1 MSDKQDKSATE
12 QAAPTSTDKA
22 AAQKTENKQTEDK
35 KTASKQA
42 QPAVKAKPEPVSKTR
57 PAAPKPANSTTAKPA
72 SGGGKLALLVAVVAL
87 GAASYVTYQN
97 TLLTQ
102 QLNAGTQQAVANQQ
116 AQQDQAG
123 VIASLNKQLQ
133 ALQQQGQQQI
143 KQNQL
148 QQQQMDGA
156 IQQALEQIAQ
166 QQNENQQQL
175 PKWELAE
182 AEYLLRLANQRLAM
196 EQNPAVALPLLQSAD
211 EIMRLSEQ
219 LGSYGVRKA
228 IATDMAALSGV
239 AVADVEGVYARL
251 AALAL
256 QTGKLTYV
264 APTAIEVETVAT
276 EVQAAPTEV
285 VVEEGQTITQ
295 QVWSVTTDV
304 AAATWQELSGLVTI
318 QQRVGSDQMLLTPEK
333 ESLQRMRMELAFAQ
347 AQAALLRGQQGVYSQ
362 ALDLAASILTD
373 YYRPDDAVAKAMLA
387 EIVNLQS
394 VQVMV
399 AMPDI
404 SGSLLALQKL
414 QAAIHQQGE

>member
-12 QAAPTSTDKA
+12 QTKAESTAKA
-22 AAQKTENKQTEDK
+22 ADQKTENKQSESK
-35 KTASKQA
+35 KSE
-42 QPAVKAKPEPVSKTR
+42 PATKAKPEPASKAKKAAHK
-57 PAAPKPANSTTAKPA
+57 PAASPATAKTS
-72 SGGGKLALLVAVVAL
+72 SGGGKLALLVAVIALAAAAYVA
-87 GAASYVTYQN
+87 YQN

-102 QLNAGTQQAVANQQ
+102 QLNAGSQQASANQQ
-116 AQQDQAG
+116 SQQDQAG
-123 VIASLNKQLQ
+123 AIASLNKQLQ
-133 ALQQQGQQQI
+133 VLQQQGQQQI

-148 QQQQMDGA
+148 QQQQMDAA

-239 AVADVEGVYARL
+239 AMADVEGVYARL

-264 APTAIEVETVAT
+264 APTAVAVEST
-276 EVQAAPTEV
+276 EVAEPAVAEV

-295 QVWSVTTDV
+295 QVWSITTDV

-347 AQAALLRGQQGVYSQ
+347 AQAALLRGQQAVYSQ
-362 ALDLAASILTD
+362 ALDLAASILHD

-387 EIVNLQS
+387 EIVNLQT

-399 AMPDI
+399 VMPDI
-404 SGSLLALQKL
+404 SGSLLALQEL

>member
-12 QAAPTSTDKA
+12 QTAATSTDKA
-22 AAQKTENKQTEDK
+22 VAQKTENKQPENK
-35 KTASKQA
+35 KSASKKA
-42 QPAVKAKPEPVSKTR
+42 DPAAKAKPEPVSKAKPVAAKPT
-57 PAAPKPANSTTAKPA
+57 AAPTAKPA
-72 SGGGKLALLVAVVAL
+72 SGGGKLALLLAVLAL
-87 GAASYVTYQN
+87 AAAAYVVYLN
-97 TLLTQ
+97 TLLNQ
-102 QLNAGTQQAVANQQ
+102 QLKAGAAQIIANEQAL
-116 AQQDQAG
+116 QDQVGA
-123 VIASLNKQLQ
+123 IANLNGQLQ
-133 ALQQQGQQQI
+133 AMQQQSQQQV

-264 APTAIEVETVAT
+264 APTAIEVETDTAQ
-276 EVQAAPTEV
+276 EQAAPAEV
-285 VVEEGQTITQ
+285 LVEEGQTITQ

-304 AAATWQELSGLVTI
+304 AAATWQELSDLVTI

-362 ALDLAASILTD
+362 ALDLAASILHD
-373 YYRPDDAVAKAMLA
+373 YYRPDDAVAKAMLV

>member
-1 MSDKQDKSATE
+1 MSDQQDKSAIE
-12 QAAPTSTDKA
+12 QTKAESTAKA
-22 AAQKTENKQTEDK
+22 TAQNTKHKQTENKPTESK
-35 KTASKQA
+35 KPEPVA
-42 QPAVKAKPEPVSKTR
+42 KAKPEPESKTK
-57 PAAPKPANSTTAKPA
+57 AAAHKPA
-72 SGGGKLALLVAVVAL
+72 SSPATAKTSSGGAKLALLVAVIALAAAAYVA
-87 GAASYVTYQN
+87 YQN

-102 QLNAGTQQAVANQQ
+102 QLNAGSQQASANQQ

-123 VIASLNKQLQ
+123 AIASLNKQLQ
-133 ALQQQGQQQI
+133 ALQQQGKQQV

-148 QQQQMDGA
+148 QQQQMDAA

-264 APTAIEVETVAT
+264 APTAIEVEST
-276 EVQAAPTEV
+276 EVAEPAAAEV

-295 QVWSVTTDV
+295 QMWSITTDV

-318 QQRVGSDQMLLTPEK
+318 QQRVGADQMLLTPEK
-333 ESLQRMRMELAFAQ
+333 ESLQRMRIELAFAQ

-362 ALDLAASILTD
+362 ALDLAASILHD

-387 EIVNLQS
+387 DIVNLQG

-414 QAAIHQQGE
+414 QSAIHQQGE

>member
-1 MSDKQDKSATE
+1 M
-12 QAAPTSTDKA
+12 
-22 AAQKTENKQTEDK
+22 
-35 KTASKQA
+35 
-42 QPAVKAKPEPVSKTR
+42 
-57 PAAPKPANSTTAKPA
+57 
-72 SGGGKLALLVAVVAL
+72 
-87 GAASYVTYQN
+87 
-97 TLLTQ
+97 
-102 QLNAGTQQAVANQQ
+102 
-116 AQQDQAG
+116 
-123 VIASLNKQLQ
+123 
-133 ALQQQGQQQI
+133 
-143 KQNQL
+143 
-148 QQQQMDGA
+148 
-156 IQQALEQIAQ
+156 
-166 QQNENQQQL
+166 
-175 PKWELAE
+175 AE